1 VGREGFEKL
10 HVYRLAE
17 QLGDEVWGIVV
28 KWAPIARSTVGL
40 QMILKSIGKTS
51 ARHPHEPSADR

>member
-51 ARHPHEPSADR
+51 ARHSGQSPRDK